1 MSVDPKKDESVQA
14 PQVETPDHVGNQTPM
29 PADLEAVLRE
39 AEDYAEG
46 KPSTPTSA
54 AKEPDQVQSPSEQV
68 SAAEH
73 AELRAQ
79 VEKLKSELA
88 AAQVKVEQSHE
99 SVLRARADLDNAR
112 RRFDRDQK
120 EATKYAAEKTLKGL
134 FPVIDDLDLTISNI
148 SPEADAQLAEGV
160 RLVHRKFLQ
169 ALESQGVK
177 SFYPEGETFD
187 PTVHEALMEQA
198 SAEHEPG
205 TIVQVFQRGW
215 SLNERLLRAAK
226 VIIAKAP

>member
-1 MSVDPKKDESVQA
+1 MSTDPKHEPKQAVSSDELSKS
-14 PQVETPDHVGNQTPM
+14 ETTAAGEGATPM

-39 AEDYAEG
+39 AEEYAEG
-46 KPSTPTSA
+46 KPKATPATPGEA
-54 AKEPDQVQSPSEQV
+54 DEPETPQADPRDTQL
-68 SAAEH
+68 A
-73 AELRAQ
+73 
-79 VEKLKSELA
+79 KLKAELA
-88 AAQVKVEQSHE
+88 AANKKLEQSHE
-99 SVLRARADLDNAR
+99 SALRARADLDNAR
-112 RRFDRDQK
+112 RRFDREQK
-120 EATKYAAEKTLKGL
+120 EAVKYAAERTLKAL

-160 RLVHRKFLQ
+160 RLVHRKFIQ
-169 ALESQGVK
+169 ALESQGVS
-177 SFYPEGETFD
+177 SFYPVGEAFD
-187 PTVHEALMEQA
+187 PTSHEALMEQP